1 MLPGSVKYLHIFVT
15 ARRMCVLYERLEFLM
30 QPLKTRS
37 KDTQRM
43 KENQYVLYS
52 YTNGK
57 WWIKY

>member
-37 KDTQRM
+37 KDTQGM

-57 WWIKY
+57 